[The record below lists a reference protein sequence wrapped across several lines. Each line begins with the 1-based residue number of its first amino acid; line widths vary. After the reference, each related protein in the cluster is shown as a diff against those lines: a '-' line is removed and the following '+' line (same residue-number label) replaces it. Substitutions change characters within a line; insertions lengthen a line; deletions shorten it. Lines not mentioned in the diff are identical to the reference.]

1 MGIFSSVLKR
11 FFIDRFHDQSA
22 QMAYFF
28 MLAIFPFL
36 IFVVSLLSYFPIY
49 SIDVLAVIEPFVPKG
64 SYRLIENNL
73 ISILDQQRTKLASF
87 SLLAT
92 FWIASMAVQ
101 AFVRAMNDAYN
112 IIRKETFLKAFLK
125 DLLLTAI
132 LMITLAISLLFPI
145 GEKISQVLLA
155 EQLSISNQF
164 YQSLVI
170 VKWTIGSAY
179 LLLLFILMYKYV
191 PSTKLK
197 FRSVL
202 PGALFSVTCW
212 QFVSVGFSYYVSLAD
227 YSLLYG
233 QLGSIIVLM
242 IWFYLSAAVLL
253 TGGLINAAWIEKK
266 ASN

>member
-1 MGIFSSVLKR
+1 
-11 FFIDRFHDQSA
+11 
-22 QMAYFF
+22 

-36 IFVVSLLSYFPIY
+36 IFVVSLLSYLPIY
-49 SIDVLAVIEPFVPKG
+49 SVDVLAIIEPFAPKG
-64 SYRLIENNL
+64 SYRLIESNL

-112 IIRKETFLKAFLK
+112 IIRKETFYRPIKRSTINFYSYDHISDLAAF
-125 DLLLTAI
+125 
-132 LMITLAISLLFPI
+132 SNWR
-145 GEKISQVLLA
+145 KISQVFLA
-155 EQLSISNQF
+155 EHLYVTHHF

-170 VKWTIGSAY
+170 MKWTVSSAY

-197 FRSVL
+197 IRSVL
-202 PGALFSVTCW
+202 PGAIFSVTSW
-212 QFVSVGFSYYVSLAD
+212 QFVSVGFSYYVSLAN
-227 YSLLYG
+227 YSQLYG

-242 IWFYLSAAVLL
+242 IWFYLTAAVLL
-253 TGGLINAAWIEKK
+253 TGGSLMPPGSKK
-266 ASN
+266 ESSIS